1 MDTNYKRDCIIYI
14 IFLII
19 IILIL
24 LGIPFYIAVYNPFA
38 AKTGIVKE
46 NEFLKYFEDIG
57 LLRFMEFFIKLL
69 ITILIISIIIIS
81 IFI

>member
-24 LGIPFYIAVYNPFA
+24 LGIPFYIAVYNPFSSTITE
-38 AKTGIVKE
+38 KNNK
-46 NEFLKYFEDIG
+46 FLNYFQEIG

-69 ITILIISIIIIS
+69 ITVLIISIIIIL

>member
-38 AKTGIVKE
+38 SSASDKKNKFLDYFKE
-46 NEFLKYFEDIG
+46 VG
-57 LLRFMEFFIKLL
+57 LLKFMEFFIKLL

>member
-24 LGIPFYIAVYNPFA
+24 LGIPFYIAVYNPFSSTI
-38 AKTGIVKE
+38 TGK
-46 NEFLKYFEDIG
+46 NNKFLNYFEDIG

-69 ITILIISIIIIS
+69 ITVLIISIIIIS